1 VLIEAHPGSERITN
15 VNGLLPLHCAC
26 FVGAA
31 AEVQYLHKL
40 YPDGTYRPTLDGYYP
55 IHAAIKSVSC
65 RVNPAV
71 VVDIVQYLLDCHPNM
86 MIQMYQGISVLLFAC
101 RERYDDISAIQVIK
115 VIYDAHPEAIESN
128 EIASNIHRYHQQVQR
143 FINSELV
150 YSRQARNHRLMT
162 TPDDN
167 GQLPLH
173 TAVQNNVRLGSIK
186 LLVRGNPSALR
197 ALDNNFALPLHVACQ
212 HHESASAVQYLLSL
226 SEITLDAVDREGN
239 TSLHYAC
246 RSAKYGTISLLLEK
260 YDAVSISKRNAHKKL
275 PIDLLFESSE
285 VLDRESIGYTESI
298 FRLLRAYPESIM
310 NRNVK

>member
-1 VLIEAHPGSERITN
+1 VNEAASMEILKLFIEKHPAALRHADDWGSLPIHHASFAALGSPEFCQVLIEAHPGSERITN

-86 MIQMYQGISVLLFAC
+86 LIQMYQGISVLLFAC
-101 RERYDDISAIQVIK
+101 RERYDDISIEAAIQVIK

-173 TAVQNNVRLGSIK
+173 TALQNNVRLGSIK

-197 ALDNNFALPLHVACQ
+197 ALDNNFAQLARGM
-212 HHESASAVQYLLSL
+212 SAS
-226 SEITLDAVDREGN
+226 
-239 TSLHYAC
+239 
-246 RSAKYGTISLLLEK
+246 
-260 YDAVSISKRNAHKKL
+260 
-275 PIDLLFESSE
+275 
-285 VLDRESIGYTESI
+285 
-298 FRLLRAYPESIM
+298 
-310 NRNVK
+310 